1 MIETIKLYDEDAY
14 ATEFT
19 ARVVS
24 SEETK
29 SGWNVVLD
37 RTLFFP
43 EEGGQSPD
51 SGVLAGLRVT
61 DVQIRKG
68 IITHTLERPDSES
81 AGAADGTGRA
91 AQSAAGP
98 PILKVVRFFIG
109 TSFWAD
115 IPFSSQIFKSLSKL
129 SIKLSFTIYPSCSH
143 GFNPSC
149 Q

>member
-68 IITHTLERPDSES
+68 IITHTLEHNEGLTLLEYGDKME
-81 AGAADGTGRA
+81 D
-91 AQSAAGP
+91 
-98 PILKVVRFFIG
+98 
-109 TSFWAD
+109 
-115 IPFSSQIFKSLSKL
+115 
-129 SIKLSFTIYPSCSH
+129 
-143 GFNPSC
+143 
-149 Q
+149 